1 MSLFAISVRRFS
13 ILFYAVMT
21 LAGLGALLVLG
32 LFFIAVRDLPQV
44 PDPLGRI
51 IETPPTEIFA
61 ASGERLMIIGGR
73 EVVPLNRISPF
84 FIKAMIATED
94 HRFWEHHGLDKLR
107 TLKALWITLFEPG
120 RIQGASTITQQLAK
134 NLFFSY
140 RRTYIRKFRELL
152 VALQI
157 ETRYSKREILE
168 AYLNQI
174 PFGVGAYGIE
184 QAARSFFGKPAL
196 ELNLAESALLAGLPK
211 SPTRYNPY
219 RYFEQ
224 AKKRQR
230 LVLARMRAVGYAT
243 PEETETAFQAPLQLM
258 SQRAGSSKRSYF
270 LDLVLND
277 LEERYGPEVVY
288 HGGLKVSTTLDP
300 QQQAWAIESLQNGLN
315 KLDRLM
321 GIADIDNAGDTQ
333 SLSHPQGALAA
344 IECNSGAVKALVGG
358 RDYSETEFNRAVES
372 NRLPGSGFKPFLYYA
387 AFEKLSLTPANV
399 FVDKQITIPVV
410 GASDWTPKN
419 FGREHEGPMILK
431 RALMKSV
438 NAVAAQ
444 LVERTGPDAV
454 IDVARRS
461 GIKSPLTSVYS
472 VALGTSGVSP
482 LEMATAFSTFATG
495 GIRQEPFWI
504 RRVEDPLGRVL
515 EEHIVRGQRSLD
527 AGISYQVVDMLRGV
541 LTTGTGRVVRRMG
554 FDLPAAGK
562 TGTSDD
568 FRDAW
573 FTGFTPTLSVSVW
586 VGHDRGMSMRDV
598 NGIGITGG
606 RGAAPIWTEFMI
618 KATNGE
624 PAREFTIPSDIH
636 FETVDPVSGETAVQ
650 MTSNGV
656 KVALRSG
663 QIAAALSDQ
672 SATNKAD
679 RRAIQATDE
688 PATMKAGRP
697 STKKAGKSGAIQSE
711 PSIFEKADQ
720 SATNK
725 ADKSTITEEDLPPE

>member
-1 MSLFAISVRRFS
+1 V
-13 ILFYAVMT
+13 
-21 LAGLGALLVLG
+21 
-32 LFFIAVRDLPQV
+32 
-44 PDPLGRI
+44 
-51 IETPPTEIFA
+51 
-61 ASGERLMIIGGR
+61 
-73 EVVPLNRISPF
+73 
-84 FIKAMIATED
+84 IATED

-107 TLKALWITLFEPG
+107 TLKALWITFFEPG
-120 RIQGASTITQQLAK
+120 RIQGASTISQQLAK

-140 RRTYIRKFRELL
+140 RRTYMRKFRELL

-157 ETRYSKREILE
+157 ESRYSKREILE

-196 ELNLAESALLAGLPK
+196 ELDLAESALLAGLPK

-219 RYFEQ
+219 RYFER
-224 AKKRQR
+224 AKKRQQ
-230 LVLARMRAVGYAT
+230 LVLARMRTVGYAT
-243 PEETETAFQAPLQLM
+243 VEEAEAAYQAPLQLV
-258 SQRAGSSKRSYF
+258 SQRGATPKGSYF

-300 QQQAWAIESLQNGLN
+300 QQQTWAIESLQNGLL

-321 GIADIDNAGDTQ
+321 GIADRNNTGDAK
-333 SLSHPQGALAA
+333 SLSHPQGALVAV
-344 IECNSGAVKALVGG
+344 ECNSGAVKAMIGG

-387 AFEKLSLTPANV
+387 VFEKLNLTPADV
-399 FVDKQITIPVV
+399 FVDRQITIPVI

-419 FGREHEGPMILK
+419 FSRKHEGPMILK

-438 NAVAAQ
+438 NVIAAQ
-444 LVERTGPDAV
+444 LVERAGPDAV

-461 GIKSPLTSVYS
+461 GVKSPLASVYS

-495 GIRQEPFWI
+495 GIRHEPFWI

-515 EEHIVRGQRSLD
+515 EEQIVRSQRSLD
-527 AGISYQVVDMLRGV
+527 ASISYQVVDMMRDV
-541 LTTGTGRVVRRMG
+541 LTTGTGKVVRRMG

-586 VGHDRGMSMRDV
+586 VGYDHGVSMRDV

-606 RGAAPIWTEFMI
+606 RGAAPIWAEFMI

-624 PAREFTIPSDIH
+624 PPREFTIPSDIH
-636 FETVDPVSGETAVQ
+636 FETIDPVSGETAMQ
-650 MTSNGV
+650 LRSNGM

-663 QIAAALSDQ
+663 QTANAAPNEFGILKPEQ
-672 SATNKAD
+672 SATQKAG
-679 RRAIQATDE
+679 E
-688 PATMKAGRP
+688 PA
-697 STKKAGKSGAIQSE
+697 
-711 PSIFEKADQ
+711 FEETIEFTTEAE
-720 SATNK
+720 
-725 ADKSTITEEDLPPE
+725 DKSEIIEEDLPPE

>member
-1 MSLFAISVRRFS
+1 
-13 ILFYAVMT
+13 
-21 LAGLGALLVLG
+21 
-32 LFFIAVRDLPQV
+32 V

-61 ASGERLMIIGGR
+61 ATGERLMIIGGR

-84 FIKAMIATED
+84 FIQAVIATED

-107 TLKALWITLFEPG
+107 TLKGLWITLFEPG

-157 ETRYSKREILE
+157 ETRYNKREILE

-219 RYFEQ
+219 RHFEQ

-230 LVLARMRAVGYAT
+230 LVLARMRSVGYT
-243 PEETETAFQAPLQLM
+243 TLEETEAAFQAPLQLM
-258 SQRAGSSKRSYF
+258 SQRAGTFKGSYF

-300 QQQAWAIESLQNGLN
+300 QQQAWAIESLQNGLV

-321 GIADIDNAGDTQ
+321 GIADRDNTGDTK
-333 SLSHPQGALAA
+333 SLSHPQGALVA

-399 FVDKQITIPVV
+399 FVDKKITIPVV

-495 GIRQEPFWI
+495 GIRHEPFWI

-515 EEHIVRGQRSLD
+515 EEQIVHGQRSLD
-527 AGISYQVVDMLRGV
+527 AGIGYQLVDMMRGV
-541 LTTGTGRVVRRMG
+541 LTAGTGKVVRRIG

-586 VGHDRGMSMRDV
+586 VGHDRGLSMRDV

-606 RGAAPIWTEFMI
+606 RGAAPIWAEFMI

-624 PAREFTIPSDIH
+624 PAREFTIPADIH

-650 MTSNGV
+650 LTSNRV

-663 QIAAALSDQ
+663 QTANALSDQ
-672 SATNKAD
+672 SATNEVN
-679 RRAIQATDE
+679 RPAIQATD
-688 PATMKAGRP
+688 KP
-697 STKKAGKSGAIQSE
+697 STKKAGRSGTIQSE
-711 PSIFEKADQ
+711 PSVFEKADP
-720 SATNK
+720 SALEETG
-725 ADKSTITEEDLPPE
+725 KSTITEEDLPPE

>member
-1 MSLFAISVRRFS
+1 MSLFAVSVNRFS
-13 ILFYAVMT
+13 ILFYAGMT
-21 LAGLGALLVLG
+21 LAGLGALLAVG

-44 PDPLGRI
+44 PEPLGRI

-61 ASGERLMIIGGR
+61 ATGERLMIIGGR

-84 FIKAMIATED
+84 FIQAVIATED

-140 RRTYIRKFRELL
+140 RRAYMRKFRELL

-157 ETRYSKREILE
+157 ETQYSKREILE

-184 QAARSFFGKPAL
+184 RAARSFFGKPAL
-196 ELNLAESALLAGLPK
+196 ELNLAESSLLAGLPK

-224 AKKRQR
+224 AKKRQQ
-230 LVLARMRAVGYAT
+230 LVLARMSAVGYT
-243 PEETETAFQAPLQLM
+243 TVEEAEAAYQAPLQLM
-258 SQRAGSSKRSYF
+258 SHPADTPKGSYF
-270 LDLVLND
+270 LDLVIND

-300 QQQAWAIESLQNGLN
+300 EQQAWAVESLQNGLV
-315 KLDRLM
+315 KLDQLM
-321 GIADIDNAGDTQ
+321 GIVDEDQTGDAK
-333 SLSHPQGALAA
+333 SLSHPQGALVAV
-344 IECNSGAVKALVGG
+344 ECNSGAVKALVGG
-358 RDYSETEFNRAVES
+358 RDYSETEFNRAIGS

-399 FVDKQITIPVV
+399 FVDRQITIPVV
-410 GASDWTPKN
+410 GASDWTPQN

-438 NAVAAQ
+438 NAIAAQ
-444 LVERTGPDAV
+444 LVERVGPDAL

-461 GIKSPLTSVYS
+461 GIKSPLKPVFSL
-472 VALGTSGVSP
+472 ALGTSGVSP
-482 LEMATAFSTFATG
+482 LEMAAAFSTLATG
-495 GIRQEPFWI
+495 GIRHEPFWI
-504 RRVEDPLGRVL
+504 RRIEDPLGRVL
-515 EEHIVRGQRSLD
+515 EEQIVRGQRSLD
-527 AGISYQVVDMLRGV
+527 ASIGYQVIDMMRGV
-541 LTTGTGRVVRRMG
+541 LTSGTGKVVRRLG

-586 VGHDRGMSMRDV
+586 VGYDRGMRMRDA
-598 NGIGITGG
+598 NGVGITGG
-606 RGAAPIWTEFMI
+606 RGAAPIWAEFMI

-624 PAREFTIPSDIH
+624 PPREFSVPSDIH
-636 FETVDPVSGETAVQ
+636 FETVDAISGEIAGQ
-650 MTSNGV
+650 WTSNRV

-663 QIAAALSDQ
+663 QVAAAIPDQ
-672 SATNKAD
+672 SA
-679 RRAIQATDE
+679 IQAAGK
-688 PATMKAGRP
+688 PSTMKAD
-697 STKKAGKSGAIQSE
+697 KSDTIKSE
-711 PSIFEKADQ
+711 QSIFEKADQ
-720 SATNK
+720 SAVEKTGKSATNK
-725 ADKSTITEEDLPPE
+725 ADRSTITEEDLPPE